1 MTRSRLQ
8 QSGTTL
14 IEVLVTLIIIAFGLL
29 GLAGLQVRLQ
39 QTEFEADQ
47 RTQALL
53 LLSDMADRIAV
64 NRNAALTYVTT
75 AASPVGAGMTCP
87 TDVSTVQK
95 ADIAEWCNALQG
107 AAETTSGG
115 ASVGVMTGGR
125 GCIEEISTN
134 QYMVTV
140 AWQGTTPVSA
150 PPSTVACG
158 KDLYDGTTGSACT
171 NDRCRRVVTTVVRV
185 GNLL

>member
-1 MTRSRLQ
+1 MNSIQSRE
-8 QSGTTL
+8 SGTTL
-14 IEVLVTLIIIAFGLL
+14 IEVLVTLVIIAFGLL

-39 QTEFEADQ
+39 QTEFEAYQ

-53 LLSDMADRIAV
+53 LLADMADRIAV
-64 NRNAALTYVTT
+64 NRTAALTYVTT
-75 AASPVGAGMTCP
+75 AASPLGAGMTCP

-95 ADIAEWCNALQG
+95 ADVAEWCNALQG
-107 AAETTSGG
+107 AAEATSGG

-125 GCIEEISTN
+125 GCIEELSTN

-140 AWQGTTPVSA
+140 AWQGTAPVSA
-150 PPSTVACG
+150 PPAAVACG
-158 KDLYDGTTGSACT
+158 KDLYDGATGSACT
-171 NDRCRRVVTTVVRV
+171 ADRCRRVVTTVVRV